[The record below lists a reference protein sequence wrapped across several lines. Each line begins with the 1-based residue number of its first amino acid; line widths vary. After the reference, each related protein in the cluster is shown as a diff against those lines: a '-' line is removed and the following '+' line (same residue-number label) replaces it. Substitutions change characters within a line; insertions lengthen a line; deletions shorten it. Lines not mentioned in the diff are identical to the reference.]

1 MASQRLTL
9 FNRIKDSDIYFSFI
23 KSPTAI
29 VSSVILV
36 IIFFCSFFVEF
47 VAPFNPFDPSSL
59 SLMEAFTPPSWSEKG
74 VAKFILGTDGQGRD
88 MLSTILYGS
97 RISLIVGFSAIL
109 FSLILGVTLGLTA
122 GYFGG
127 KYEMIVMR
135 LTDVQ
140 LTVPSILMALLVD
153 GIARGI
159 ISREMHD
166 VMAIYVLIFAIGIS
180 EWPQFA
186 RVSRAAT
193 LVEKNKDYVSA
204 STIIGVS
211 NILIMFKHILPNIM
225 RPVLV
230 IGTIGLALAI
240 IAEST
245 LSFLGVGVPPTT
257 PSLGTLIRIG
267 NDFLF
272 SGEWWITFF
281 PAIFLV
287 LLAFSINLL
296 GELDERHLES
306 KIKLMS
312 FLKIKNLS
320 VDYKMRRETIN
331 AAKNVNIDVN
341 KGEIL
346 GLVGESGSGKS
357 TVGNAII
364 NLIDEPGRV
373 SNGSIVLDGIDIH
386 ADAQNIVKY
395 RGKKIGLIFQDPQ
408 TSLNP
413 ILTIGDQLIET
424 MQTHLNLSAN
434 DAKNKAINLLKEVG
448 IKDAETRFNN
458 YPHQFSG
465 GMRQRVVI
473 SLALCCE
480 PELLI
485 ADEPTTALDVSI
497 QSQILDLIKKL
508 TKERNLAVILIT
520 HDMGVIAETTDRVA
534 VMKNGD
540 LVEIGPT
547 KELLTKP
554 KEIYTKSLVSSVPP
568 TNKKISRFKIIE
580 KENKKQSDT
589 NIKILNRWV
598 KKEISDKDL
607 VKVESLSK
615 TFDDSFF
622 TESSKNSVMAVND
635 VSFSIK
641 EGQSF
646 GLVGESG
653 SGKSTI
659 AKMIVNL
666 FKPSSGDIYFNDVCI
681 TKIKSNKEMLKFR
694 KQIQMIFQDPYS
706 SLNGRLK
713 VKDIV
718 SEPIKLHNPS
728 VTSKDLDDYIYD
740 LLESVEL
747 TQQSAER
754 YPHEF
759 SGGQRQRISIA
770 RALATQP
777 RLCWFVMNQLLL

>member
-1 MASQRLTL
+1 
-9 FNRIKDSDIYFSFI
+9 
-23 KSPTAI
+23 
-29 VSSVILV
+29 
-36 IIFFCSFFVEF
+36 
-47 VAPFNPFDPSSL
+47 
-59 SLMEAFTPPSWSEKG
+59 
-74 VAKFILGTDGQGRD
+74 
-88 MLSTILYGS
+88 
-97 RISLIVGFSAIL
+97 
-109 FSLILGVTLGLTA
+109 
-122 GYFGG
+122 
-127 KYEMIVMR
+127 
-135 LTDVQ
+135 
-140 LTVPSILMALLVD
+140 
-153 GIARGI
+153 
-159 ISREMHD
+159 
-166 VMAIYVLIFAIGIS
+166 
-180 EWPQFA
+180 
-186 RVSRAAT
+186 
-193 LVEKNKDYVSA
+193 
-204 STIIGVS
+204 
-211 NILIMFKHILPNIM
+211 
-225 RPVLV
+225 
-230 IGTIGLALAI
+230 
-240 IAEST
+240 
-245 LSFLGVGVPPTT
+245 
-257 PSLGTLIRIG
+257 
-267 NDFLF
+267 
-272 SGEWWITFF
+272 
-281 PAIFLV
+281 
-287 LLAFSINLL
+287 
-296 GELDERHLES
+296 LDERYFES

-312 FLKIKNLS
+312 FLKINNLS
-320 VDYKMRRETIN
+320 VDYEMRRETVN
-331 AAKNVNIDVN
+331 AAKNINIGVN

-373 SNGSIVLDGIDIH
+373 SNGSIILDGIDIH
-386 ADAQNIVKY
+386 ADPKNIVKY

-413 ILTIGDQLIET
+413 IVTIGEQLIET
-424 MQTHLNLSAN
+424 IQTHLNLN
-434 DAKNKAINLLKEVG
+434 TLDAKNKAINLLKEVG
-448 IKDAETRFNN
+448 ISDAPDRFNN

-520 HDMGVIAETTDRVA
+520 HDMGVIAETTNRVA
-534 VMKNGD
+534 VMKDGD

-547 KELLTKP
+547 KEVLTKP
-554 KEIYTKSLVSSVPP
+554 KEIYTRSLVSSVPP

-580 KENKKQSDT
+580 KENKSQSDT
-589 NIKILNRWV
+589 NIKILNRWI
-598 KKEISDKDL
+598 KQEINNVDL
-607 VKVESLSK
+607 VQVKNLCK

-622 TESSKNSVMAVND
+622 TENPKNSVMAVND
-635 VSFSIK
+635 VSFNIK

-666 FKPSSGDIYFNDVCI
+666 FRPTSGDIYFNDVCI
-681 TKIKSNKEMLKFR
+681 TKIKNNKEMLKFR

-718 SEPIKLHNPS
+718 SEPIKLHNPLIN
-728 VTSKDLDDYIYD
+728 SKDLNDYIYD

-777 RLCWFVMNQLLL
+777 RLLVCDEPTSALDVSIQAQILNLLKDLQEQLNLTILFISHDLPVVRQMCDRIAVLKNGKLCEISNTEDLFIKPKHDYTKELLKLMPKIESIHN

>member
-1 MASQRLTL
+1 
-9 FNRIKDSDIYFSFI
+9 
-23 KSPTAI
+23 
-29 VSSVILV
+29 
-36 IIFFCSFFVEF
+36 
-47 VAPFNPFDPSSL
+47 
-59 SLMEAFTPPSWSEKG
+59 
-74 VAKFILGTDGQGRD
+74 
-88 MLSTILYGS
+88 
-97 RISLIVGFSAIL
+97 
-109 FSLILGVTLGLTA
+109 
-122 GYFGG
+122 
-127 KYEMIVMR
+127 
-135 LTDVQ
+135 
-140 LTVPSILMALLVD
+140 
-153 GIARGI
+153 
-159 ISREMHD
+159 
-166 VMAIYVLIFAIGIS
+166 
-180 EWPQFA
+180 
-186 RVSRAAT
+186 
-193 LVEKNKDYVSA
+193 
-204 STIIGVS
+204 
-211 NILIMFKHILPNIM
+211 
-225 RPVLV
+225 
-230 IGTIGLALAI
+230 
-240 IAEST
+240 
-245 LSFLGVGVPPTT
+245 
-257 PSLGTLIRIG
+257 
-267 NDFLF
+267 
-272 SGEWWITFF
+272 
-281 PAIFLV
+281 
-287 LLAFSINLL
+287 
-296 GELDERHLES
+296 
-306 KIKLMS
+306 MS
-312 FLKIKNLS
+312 FLKIDNLS
-320 VDYKMRRETIN
+320 VNYEMRRETVH
-331 AAKNVNIDVN
+331 AAKNINIDVN
-341 KGEIL
+341 RGEIL

-357 TVGNAII
+357 TVGNAVI
-364 NLIDEPGRV
+364 NLLDEPGKI
-373 SNGSIVLDGIDIH
+373 SNGSIILDGI
-386 ADAQNIVKY
+386 NILANPENIIKY

-413 ILTIGDQLIET
+413 ILTIGEQLIET
-424 MQTHLNLSAN
+424 IQTHLSLNTK

-448 IKDAETRFNN
+448 IKDAEARFNN

-497 QSQILDLIKKL
+497 QSQILDLIKRL

-520 HDMGVIAETTDRVA
+520 HDMGVIAETTGRVA

-547 KELLTKP
+547 KEVLTKP
-554 KEIYTKSLVSSVPP
+554 QEIYTRSLVSSVPP

-580 KENKKQSDT
+580 KKNKNQSDT

-598 KKEISDKDL
+598 KKEISNQNL
-607 VKVESLSK
+607 VQVKNLNK

-635 VSFSIK
+635 VSFNIK

-666 FKPSSGDIYFNDVCI
+666 FRPTSGDIYFDDVCI
-681 TKIKSNKEMLKFR
+681 TKIKNNKEMMKFR

-713 VKDIV
+713 VKNII

-728 VTSKDLDDYIYD
+728 VSSKDLNNYIYD

-777 RLCWFVMNQLLL
+777 RLLVCDEPTSALDVSIQAQILNLLKDLQEQLNLTILFISHDLPVVRQMCDRIAVLKNGKLCEISKTEELFKNPSHNYTKELLELMPKIESIYN